1 MMNAFTHCRRHWLT
15 WLLLAIWPP
24 SGASADLFEQG
35 DKVHL
40 QLGGYVHFRSS
51 DNYEGPP
58 ILGNFELNKKSN
70 WLYGLSLF
78 NNSYGDFSQYLY
90 VGKKWELPQIY
101 KPLHVKLTGGVIHGY
116 TGRWKDKL
124 AFNHN
129 GFAPAIIPSVG
140 LKKGRWATDLILLGD
155 AGLLLTI
162 GYDIVE

>member
-1 MMNAFTHCRRHWLT
+1 MKRSPRCYQPWLV
-15 WLLLAIWPP
+15 LLLAMAFLPG
-24 SGASADLFEQG
+24 SVSAELFQKG

-40 QLGGYVHFRSS
+40 QLGGYVHYRSS
-51 DNYEGPP
+51 NDYEGPP
-58 ILGNFELNKKSN
+58 LLGNIELNKKSN

-90 VGKKWELPQIY
+90 IGKKWELPQIY
-101 KPLHVKLTGGVIHGY
+101 QPLQVKLTGGLLHGY

-129 GFAPAIIPSVG
+129 GFAPAIIPSIG

-155 AGLLLTI
+155 SGLLFTI
-162 GYDIVE
+162 GYDVIE